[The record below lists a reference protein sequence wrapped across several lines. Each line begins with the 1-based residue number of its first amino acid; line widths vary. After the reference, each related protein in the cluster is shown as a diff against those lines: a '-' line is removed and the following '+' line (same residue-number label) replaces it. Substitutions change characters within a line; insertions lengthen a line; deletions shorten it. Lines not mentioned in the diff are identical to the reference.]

1 MIRTRTAVSFALILL
16 GGLVLLPSPSTA
28 GEGFCA
34 GATDSV
40 QAEPPG
46 ATRCLPAANPLDRP
60 SAPAADLGSDLSWIV
75 DLRATPDQVSTAP
88 VGTLTLTPVGPIAA
102 GVNLFATDFD
112 NAANTLWAIDNA
124 AQTLGTIDLATGAYV
139 SQGALTGVPT
149 GHTITGMK
157 FDPLDSDVV
166 FVTSTDGAVS
176 QLHRLDPVTREL
188 TLVGDITGLALVIE
202 LAIANDGTIYVHDI
216 ADDTISTV
224 DRATGASTLVG
235 PTGIN
240 ANFAQ
245 GMDFDAGS
253 GTLYA
258 WLYVG
263 GGVNNLSTIDL
274 ATGAASLVVDGDNT
288 EIEGTIR
295 VPVPFIFLDGFE
307 TGDTSRWS
315 ATAS

>member
-1 MIRTRTAVSFALILL
+1 MIRRRVAVSFSLSIL
-16 GGLVLLPSPSTA
+16 GAVGLAHPMPAAS
-28 GEGFCA
+28 EGFCA
-34 GATDSV
+34 GAADSV
-40 QAEPPG
+40 FAEPPG
-46 ATRCLPAANPLDRP
+46 ATRCLPNANPLDRP
-60 SAPAADLGSDLSWIV
+60 AAPPVGLGGDLSWIV
-75 DLRATPDQVSTAP
+75 DLRAAPDQVSTAP

-124 AQTLGTIDLATGAYV
+124 AQTLGTVDLTTGAYA
-139 SQGALTGVPT
+139 SQGALTGVPV

-157 FDPLDSDVV
+157 FDPLDSDVAL
-166 FVTSTDGAVS
+166 VTTTSGSVS
-176 QLHRLDPVTREL
+176 QLHRLDPVTRTL
-188 TLVGDITGLALVIE
+188 TLVGEITGLALVID

-216 ADDTISTV
+216 GADTISTV
-224 DRATGASTLVG
+224 DRTTAAPTLVG

-245 GMDFDAGS
+245 GMDFDAGT

-258 WLYVG
+258 WLYIG

-274 ATGAASLVVDGDNT
+274 GTGAASLVVDGDNT
-288 EIEGTIR
+288 EIEGSIR